1 MAVTEPVAGRC
12 AGRSTHWLFTR
23 VFRHAG
29 MLVILLAGVPSVWAV
44 TLPEDRTD
52 LMYHYYK
59 GGDVTVSGPALLV
72 RESAGDSVSVSGR
85 YYVDTISSAS
95 VDVVSTASP
104 YRDKREEFGVGI
116 DVLHANSLASV
127 SLISSKEPDY
137 QADTFGLNVT
147 HDLFGGLTKLE
158 LGFSSGRDQVE
169 RVNTTFQK
177 DINRYNFR
185 LGVSQVLTRN
195 LLVGVSF
202 EDVAEDG
209 YLNNPYR
216 YALVTGVYFPERY
229 PGARDSQAVALRA
242 VQGFSTASRPLGL
255 SARIDYRYYRD
266 TWDIRA
272 NTLGLTLQRY
282 FGDRWIGE
290 ARYRYYQQN
299 AASFYSDNFG
309 TEMTFMARDKELSS
323 FHSHSLGVR
332 FSWMFAKQKFLF
344 FNKASLNFAHD
355 HIYFDYNDFT
365 DVRTGQPYSF
375 SADILQLYISA
386 WN

>member
-1 MAVTEPVAGRC
+1 MAATEPAVGRRAC
-12 AGRSTHWLFTR
+12 RSTLWRFARTIRL
-23 VFRHAG
+23 AG
-29 MLVILLAGVPSVWAV
+29 VLVILFAGVPPAWAV

-52 LMYHYYK
+52 LMYHYYN
-59 GGDVTVSGPALLV
+59 GGDVTVSGPAILI
-72 RESAGDSVSVSGR
+72 RKSAGDNVSVSGR

-95 VDVVSTASP
+95 VDVVTTASP

-116 DVLHANSLASV
+116 DLLHGNSLASV
-127 SLISSKEPDY
+127 SVISSKERDY
-137 QADTFGLNVT
+137 QADSFGLNVT
-147 HDLFGGLTKLE
+147 HDLFGGLTKFE

-169 RVNTTFQK
+169 RVNTTFQQG
-177 DINRYNFR
+177 INRYNFR

-229 PGARDSQAVALRA
+229 PGARESQAVALRA

-255 SARIDYRYYRD
+255 SARVDYRYYRD
-266 TWDIRA
+266 TWDVRA
-272 NTLGLTLQRY
+272 NTLGFTLQRY

-299 AASFYSDNFG
+299 AASFYSDNFA
-309 TEMTFMARDKELSS
+309 TEMTYMARDKELST

-332 FSWMFAKQKFLF
+332 FSWMFSKQQFPF

-375 SADILQLYISA
+375 SADVLQLYISA
-386 WN
+386 WY